1 MPDDRLLGVFE
12 PGGIRVLYQPVVE
25 LETRQVLGYEALA
38 RGPAGTAL
46 EDPTA
51 LFDLAR
57 RDGLVD
63 ELDWCCRGAALE
75 GALRAEMGN
84 SLTLFMNTEPDVGS
98 EPVPERYE
106 EVIGQAEHALRVV
119 VEVTESAVVER
130 PAALLQAIDWARDRS
145 WGVALDDIGAN
156 PGSLAMM
163 PFLEPDVIKLDMR
176 LVQQHPTQEIGMIVS
191 AALAQAERSGA
202 VIAAEGI
209 ETEDHLQAA
218 LAMGATV
225 GQGWLFGH
233 PAPLPASLP
242 VPDDVIQILSGPAPR
257 SELTPFSAVRAAR
270 PVRRGSKRTL
280 VEMATH
286 LEEQAIAWRDGPV
299 ILSTFQDGDHWDT
312 QRYETLA
319 EQGSFVVLLGHGMP
333 DDPCAGVRGAALPDG
348 HRLHDEWSVVVV
360 GPHYAGALVARD
372 LNDTGPEADRRYDFA
387 VTHDRNLVVEAGR
400 ALLRQLAP

>member
-1 MPDDRLLGVFE
+1 MADDPLLGALE
-12 PGGIRVLYQPVVE
+12 PGGIRILYQPIVE
-25 LETRQVLGYEALA
+25 LETGHVLGYEALA
-38 RGPAGTAL
+38 RGPAGTPL
-46 EDPTA
+46 EDPTT
-51 LFDLAR
+51 LFDAAR
-57 RDGLVD
+57 REGVVD
-63 ELDWCCRGAALE
+63 DLDWCCRRAALE
-75 GALRAEMGN
+75 GALRSEMGN
-84 SLTLFMNTEPDVGS
+84 SLTLFMNTEPDVGT
-98 EPVPERYE
+98 EPVPARYE
-106 EVIGQAEHALRVV
+106 DLVSQAEHALRVV

-163 PFLEPDVIKLDMR
+163 PFLEPDVIKLDMA
-176 LVQQHPTQEIGMIVS
+176 LVQGRPTEEIGMIVS

-209 ETEDHLQAA
+209 ETDDHLQAA
-218 LAMGATV
+218 LAMGATI
-225 GQGWLFGH
+225 GQGWLFGR
-233 PAPLPASLP
+233 PAPLPAPLP
-242 VPDDVIQILSGPAPR
+242 APGDVIPLLRGPAPR

-270 PVRRGSKRTL
+270 AVRRGTKSTL
-280 VEMATH
+280 VAMATH

-299 ILSTFQDGDHWDT
+299 ILSTFQDGDRWDS

-319 EQGSFVVLLGHGMP
+319 EQGSFVVLLGHDM
-333 DDPCAGVRGAALPDG
+333 DDAPCSGVRGACLPDG

-372 LNDTGPEADRRYDFA
+372 LNDSGPEADRRYDFA